1 MIQIKKLK
9 DCCGCTACKNIC
21 PTKCIEMIRD
31 DEGFYYPHID
41 SAKCIN
47 CALCEK
53 VCPIINT
60 SKKDDNI
67 LKSYAGYITNEKIR
81 MKSSSGGIFSS
92 LAEYVLS
99 NHGVVYGAAF
109 NKAFLIEHIRID
121 NVADLDKLR
130 GSKYVQSQKKDIFI
144 KVRDDLKNN
153 ILVLFS
159 GTACEISGLKA
170 FLQKDYDN
178 LITVDV
184 LCHGVPSEKV
194 WELYLNEYGNQIKR
208 INFRDKVSGWK
219 TYSITIDTNNNKTT
233 IRHYEDRYLR
243 LFLSNI
249 CLRPSCHDCKFK
261 NLNRDSDISIGDA
274 WGIQNYLPNL
284 DDNKG
289 TSVIIVHS
297 SKGELLLENIQNN
310 LILQEHEIEQLLPPT
325 ADSRKSVIVH
335 KKRTKFFML
344 LNKGSCVNDLYKL
357 IQPSLFARIKN
368 KIKRLLKK

>member
-41 SAKCIN
+41 STRCIN
-47 CALCEK
+47 CSLCEK
-53 VCPIINT
+53 VCPIINS
-60 SKKDDNI
+60 SKKGDNI
-67 LKSYAGYITNEKIR
+67 LKSYAGYITNEEIR
-81 MKSSSGGIFSS
+81 LKSSSGGIFSS

-99 NHGVVYGAAF
+99 NYGVVYGAAF
-109 NKAFLIEHIRID
+109 NKDFLVEHIRID
-121 NVADLDKLR
+121 NIADLDKLR

-153 ILVLFS
+153 VLVLFS

-170 FLQKDYDN
+170 FLQKDYIN

-194 WELYLNEYGNQIKR
+194 WELYLNEYTDEIKY
-208 INFRDKVSGWK
+208 INFRDKTDGWK
-219 TYSITIDTNNNKTT
+219 AFDMKVLLNNKL
-233 IRHYEDRYLR
+233 IIINHDKDKFMRF
-243 LFLSNI
+243 FLSNI
-249 CLRPSCHDCKFK
+249 CLRPSCYDCKFK
-261 NLNRDSDISIGDA
+261 NLNRDSDITIGDA
-274 WGIQNYLPNL
+274 WGIENYLPNL
-284 DDNKG
+284 DDDKG

-325 ADSRKSVIVH
+325 ADSRKSVIMH
-335 KKRTKFFML
+335 KKRTKFFKL

-357 IQPSLFARIKN
+357 IQPSLFTRIKN
-368 KIKRLLKK
+368 KIKRIFKK